1 MSAVL
6 PPAASLRTSRGARLL
21 EVLRDMLSRPSG
33 AVGLFLVVLHLL
45 VAIFSPLLVP
55 YDFKAISATLIL
67 SPPDA
72 AHWFGTDQLGRD
84 VLTRTLLGGREAI
97 LVTLVATPLAVAW
110 GGFLGIYLGLVGGRL
125 DDVLMRVVDAFLAL
139 PWILKMLLLIV
150 TFGTGIGVLIPTL
163 AVFYGIPVI
172 RIARAAAH
180 NVVAR
185 DYVLA
190 ARARGHGRFSII
202 ANELFPNV
210 LDALMVEGAMRW
222 SWMLLAFSSLSFL
235 GFGVSPP
242 TPDWG
247 LMIADAR
254 SFLPIAPWAGLYPI
268 VFLSSLIIGINLAAD
283 ALAKALGVDRAQK
296 API

>member
-6 PPAASLRTSRGARLL
+6 LPGAARRTSRCARVL

>member
-6 PPAASLRTSRGARLL
+6 PPAAAPRTSRGARLR

-33 AVGLFLVVLHLL
+33 AVGLFLVSLHLL
-45 VAIFSPLLVP
+45 VAITSPWLVP

-67 SPPDA
+67 VPPDA

-247 LMIADAR
+247 LMIADSR

-268 VFLSSLIIGINLAAD
+268 VALSSLIIGINLTAD

>member
-6 PPAASLRTSRGARLL
+6 PPAAAPRTSRGARLR

-33 AVGLFLVVLHLL
+33 AVGLFLVSLHLL
-45 VAIFSPLLVP
+45 VAITSPWLVP
-55 YDFKAISATLIL
+55 HDFKAISATLIL
-67 SPPDA
+67 VPPDA

-247 LMIADAR
+247 LMIADSR

-268 VFLSSLIIGINLAAD
+268 VALSSLIIGINLTAD